1 MAGQDKESGRPKRGP
16 GMSASAKLETAR
28 PEGARR
34 SLAPAALACMGVVFG
49 DIGTSPLYTLNVAAK
64 AASPSGQLTPEAVLG
79 IVSLIFWSLIVV
91 ISIKYAILIMRADNH
106 GEGGILA
113 LLALVSPRRAKR
125 NARRAALVVVGLVG
139 ATLLYGDGTITP
151 AISVLSAIEG
161 LKLYA
166 PQMEHAVVP
175 LTVLILAGLFVIQR
189 NGTSWIGGIFGPV
202 MLVWFITAGVLGI
215 VGIIRSPAVL
225 AALSPLAAVTYLWSA
240 GPLAFVVIGGAFLA
254 VTGGEAFYAD
264 MGHFGPLPIRVA
276 WFGVALPALTLS
288 YFGQGGL
295 LLAEPSSPEVLD
307 NPFYAL
313 APQWA
318 HYPLILLAT
327 VATVIASQSIISG
340 AYSMTQQA
348 INLGFLP
355 RMNIIHTEG
364 REIGQIYVPFVNWA
378 LAAGTLTAVIGFGSS
393 DALAG
398 AFGIAVSLLMVI
410 TTLMATF
417 VALHWK
423 HNRLIVY
430 AVNGSLLA
438 LDFLFFA
445 STSTKLLDGGWF
457 PLLIAFAIS
466 FLMLTWRKG
475 EEVMDALRLE
485 IRERSQMFI
494 ERLRANPPIRIPGT
508 AIVLGRMAKGVPLA
522 LSHNVNCNRTLHE
535 NVMLVAV
542 AVTETPLAPDEE
554 RIMVAPI
561 ADGITRIELRF
572 GFMEQPNVPEG
583 LAVAMA
589 AGKIPKFD
597 LGRVIYYTGHET
609 IIPLGKRPGMARW
622 REAIF
627 AFLHHSAQRP
637 GAYFKIPSSQIM
649 EIGVE
654 FEI

>member
-1 MAGQDKESGRPKRGP
+1 
-16 GMSASAKLETAR
+16 MSATAKI
-28 PEGARR
+28 GAAGRKEHGR
-34 SLAPAALACMGVVFG
+34 ALAPAALACMGVVFG

-64 AASPSGQLTPEAVLG
+64 SASPTGQVTPEAVLG
-79 IVSLIFWSLIVV
+79 IVSLIFWSLVIV
-91 ISIKYAILIMRADNH
+91 ISVKYAILIMRADNH

-125 NARRAALVVVGLVG
+125 NTWRAAMVAVGLVG

-161 LKLYA
+161 LKIYA
-166 PQMEHAVVP
+166 PQMEHVVVP
-175 LTVLILAGLFVIQR
+175 LTVAILLVLFLIQR
-189 NGTSWIGGIFGPV
+189 NGTSWIGGLFGPI
-202 MLVWFITAGVLGI
+202 MLIWFITAGVLGV
-215 VGIIRSPAVL
+215 VGIVRMPAVL
-225 AALSPLAAVTYLWSA
+225 AALNPLSAVSYLWHA

-288 YFGQGGL
+288 YFGQGAL
-295 LLAEPSSPEVLD
+295 LLAEPNSSDVLD
-307 NPFYAL
+307 SPFYAL
-313 APQWA
+313 APHWA
-318 HYPLILLAT
+318 RFPLILLAT
-327 VATVIASQSIISG
+327 VATVIASQSIVSG

-355 RMNIIHTEG
+355 RMNIVHTEG

-378 LAAGTLTAVIGFGSS
+378 LAAGTLVAVIGFGSS

-423 HNRLIVY
+423 FNPWIVY
-430 AVNGSLLA
+430 PVNFGLLA
-438 LDFLFFA
+438 LDLLFFA

-457 PLLIAFAIS
+457 PLLIAFIIS

-475 EEVMDALRLE
+475 EEVMDAARLE
-485 IRERSQMFI
+485 LRERSEKFV
-494 ERLRANPPIRIPGT
+494 ELLGAYPPVRIPGT

-522 LSHNVNCNRTLHE
+522 LSHNVKCNRTLKE
-535 NVMLVAV
+535 NVLLVAV
-542 AVTETPLAPDEE
+542 STTEAPREQEE
-554 RIMVAPI
+554 NRIQVAQM
-561 ADGITRIELRF
+561 AEGITRAELRF
-572 GFMEQPNVPEG
+572 GFMEAPNVPAG
-583 LAVAMA
+583 IADAMGR
-589 AGKIPKFD
+589 GKIPKFD
-597 LGRVIYYTGHET
+597 LDKAIYYTGHET
-609 IIPLGKRPGMARW
+609 IIPSGRRPGLPRW

-627 AFLHHSAQRP
+627 AFMHHNAQRP
-637 GAYFKIPSSQIM
+637 GAYFKIPGKQIM